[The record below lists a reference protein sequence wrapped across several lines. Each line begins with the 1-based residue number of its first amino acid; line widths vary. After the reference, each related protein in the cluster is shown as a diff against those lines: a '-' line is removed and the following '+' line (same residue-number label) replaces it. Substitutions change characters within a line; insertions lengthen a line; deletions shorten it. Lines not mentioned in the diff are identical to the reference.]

1 MLESTGEQNWAV
13 ALDSQGELDRDPGRP
28 TASVCLGQ
36 RVTQDT
42 GFAVLTE
49 MAGHVLMT
57 SQLSALQLSA
67 HKEGWQVCVVAWPG
81 PPQPSSGSPSQSSR
95 EVNAGPRSS

>member
-42 GFAVLTE
+42 EFAVLTE

-57 SQLSALQLSA
+57 SNFRLYNFLHTKKAGRCVWWRGQVPHSPAQGVPLSP
-67 HKEGWQVCVVAWPG
+67 PG
-81 PPQPSSGSPSQSSR
+81 R
-95 EVNAGPRSS
+95 